1 VAASEVKDRVGA
13 PCYFLDEPSA
23 GLDPIA
29 KREFWQLLGR
39 MIKESG
45 STVFLTTHLMDEVV
59 ALCDDVVL
67 VQGGRLRAQ
76 GSVAYLMRD
85 IGRTRVKIEL
95 DAPIVSPPPEICAL
109 GTDVVADG
117 TCITLSLGQD
127 PDLLP
132 RVLSLLAHGRNT
144 VKSMEAVSPTFE
156 DIYLRL
162 MGEMGQFAPQ
172 RLELK

>member
-1 VAASEVKDRVGA
+1 VYAIECIGLSKRYGQVAALSDVSFSV
-13 PCYFLDEPSA
+13 PS
-23 GLDPIA
+23 
-29 KREFWQLLGR
+29 GR
-39 MIKESG
+39 
-45 STVFLTTHLMDEVV
+45 VV
-59 ALCDDVVL
+59 ALLGPNGAGKTTALRIMTSVVRPDTGTATVNGYDVRRESFRVRQSIAVVPQISWL
-67 VQGGRLRAQ
+67 NHYL
-76 GSVAYLMRD
+76 SV
-85 IGRTRVKIEL
+85 
-95 DAPIVSPPPEICAL
+95 EICAL